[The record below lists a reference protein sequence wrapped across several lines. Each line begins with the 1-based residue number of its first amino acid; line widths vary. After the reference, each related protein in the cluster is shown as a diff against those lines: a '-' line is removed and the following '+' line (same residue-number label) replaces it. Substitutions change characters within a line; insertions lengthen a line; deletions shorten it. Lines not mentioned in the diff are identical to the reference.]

1 MKGVVGLLP
10 PSFLSLERGERELKE
25 DDGDGDDEEEDVGGW
40 ICEEIQKERWWIKE
54 VCENGGFLE
63 RETQERE
70 SLSENE
76 GERVETHSKSRTA
89 GA

>member
-40 ICEEIQKERWWIKE
+40 ICEEIHKER
-54 VCENGGFLE
+54 
-63 RETQERE
+63 
-70 SLSENE
+70 
-76 GERVETHSKSRTA
+76 
-89 GA
+89 